1 MNKELIPQYQAF
13 RNTNAVQSIE
23 IVTSAGRSSITNRPM
38 TNKIMDFII
47 NELRKEEMYEES
59 SKDNL

>member
-1 MNKELIPQYQAF
+1 MNKELIQQYQTF

-23 IVTSAGRSSITNRPM
+23 IVTSAGRLSITNKPM

-59 SKDNL
+59 RKDNL